1 MGISKQGVV
10 SFNGSPNPN
19 LLPHTDTR
27 TYGLGYMGV
36 YSSGTREV
44 DNTVLFNGKP
54 TIKIKPSSSSTS
66 SGANN
71 TYNNS
76 VVLTNGQQ
84 YCYSLWILSTDADI
98 WSHSSLGHFQ
108 TNNGTAAHNMTG
120 NSAILTNIPANTW
133 TYVAQIFTPNKDNC
147 KFISYH
153 IYFANTSQTIWISDV
168 KLEKGNTPTLWTP
181 NENDDIYVGNSS
193 FVENNDICKIQ
204 KQGYIQSPNFIEI

>member
-1 MGISKQGVV
+1 MGISKQGVIN
-10 SFNGSPNPN
+10 FNGSPNPN

-27 TYGLGYMGV
+27 TYGLGYMGT

-44 DNTVLFNGKP
+44 DNTVLF
-54 TIKIKPSSSSTS
+54 
-66 SGANN
+66 N

-84 YCYSLWILSTDADI
+84 YCYSLWILSTDADT

-181 NENDDIYVGNSS
+181 NENDDICVGNSS

>member
-1 MGISKQGVV
+1 MSISKQGVINM
-10 SFNGSPNPN
+10 NGSPNPN

-36 YSSGTREV
+36 YSNGTREV

-54 TIKIKPSSSSTS
+54 TIKIKPSSSTTS
-66 SGANN
+66 SGARN

-76 VVLTNGQQ
+76 VDLINGKT
-84 YCYSLWILSTDADI
+84 YCYSLWILSSDADT
-98 WSHSSLGHFQ
+98 WESQSLGHYQ
-108 TNNGTAAHNMTG
+108 TATSSALHNRNNQNFIIKTV
-120 NSAILTNIPANTW
+120 PANIW
-133 TYVAQIFTPNKDNC
+133 TYVAQTFTTTADC
-147 KFISYH
+147 KFYSFH

-193 FVENNDICKIQ
+193 FIENDDICKIQ